1 MPRVARIMIENIP
14 YHVTQRGNR
23 REDIFF
29 GDEDRKRYLEWLK
42 VYSERYGLKIEAY
55 CLMTNHIHL
64 VVVSCH
70 KDSLRKDNAF
80 IAYEV
85 CHPHKSFKGLEWS
98 PLARTIFFQ
107 CS

>member
-1 MPRVARIMIENIP
+1 MDGLLVDFKIRGEVFDGHYFIIP

-42 VYSERYGLKIEAY
+42 VYSERHGLKIWAY

-64 VVVSCH
+64 VVVPCH
-70 KDSLRKDNAF
+70 KDSLEKTMRSL
-80 IAYEV
+80 
-85 CHPHKSFKGLEWS
+85 HT
-98 PLARTIFFQ
+98 R
-107 CS
+107 